1 MNWNRVPGG
10 PVVKSPPAV
19 LEMRVLC
26 LGRQD
31 LPEAGLAT
39 HSSILA
45 WEMPWTERPGG
56 LQSGGSQRLNLGTK
70 PPPMS

>member
-1 MNWNRVPGG
+1 MSWNRVPGG

-19 LEMRVLC
+19 RETWVLC
-26 LGRQD
+26 PGRED
-31 LPEAGLAT
+31 LPETGLAT

-56 LQSGGSQRLNLGTK
+56 LQSVGLQRLNLGTK